1 MVYVKSSLY
10 FLLRRVNQF
19 LSDVIGFSFWH
30 FFFLNKHLPLPLYY
44 LLVSDEHKQ
53 SDGSFSVDILTAV
66 SQQLCLSME
75 LS

>member
-1 MVYVKSSLY
+1 
-10 FLLRRVNQF
+10 
-19 LSDVIGFSFWH
+19 
-30 FFFLNKHLPLPLYY
+30 
-44 LLVSDEHKQ
+44 VSDEHKQ